1 METNSSNEIKDCYSL
16 SNFDN
21 YYKNFYYKPEE
32 VIEKYILL
40 SNEFLDFIL
49 EKIKFKN
56 TNYSKFIIIR
66 GYETITNIFNII
78 LYYTKNLD
86 LTIYHC
92 QKGYYYYIE
101 FIQQI
106 SNVDH
111 VLLQLNSRDATT
123 YVYKKTL
130 TELNHDIKKNFPS
143 CSNIIK
149 NSMEIIDEHIKTFKN
164 IFELILQFLDLH
176 PRTFEILNETNEIN
190 LLINKK
196 VIDKFKLICQKIV
209 LINLKTHNNIKIVKN
224 IYNEIENINNNFLN
238 LYTLK
243 MPDCVESLNV
253 NDVENIITCK
263 EKFVDEYFKFI
274 MQKLK

>member
-1 METNSSNEIKDCYSL
+1 MKTSSSHETKDYSL

-21 YYKNFYYKPEE
+21 YYKNFDYKQDE

-40 SNEFLDFIL
+40 SNEFLQFIL

-78 LYYTKNLD
+78 LYCTKNLD

-101 FIQQI
+101 FIEQI

-123 YVYKKTL
+123 YVYKKTF
-130 TELNHDIKKNFPS
+130 TELNHDIKKNLPS
-143 CSNIIK
+143 CPIDIK
-149 NSMEIIDEHIKTFKN
+149 NLIEIIDEHIKTFKN
-164 IFELILQFLDLH
+164 IFEFLLQFLDL
-176 PRTFEILNETNEIN
+176 NN

-196 VIDKFKLICQKIV
+196 IIDKFKLVCQKIV
-209 LINLKTHNNIKIVKN
+209 FTNLKTHNNVSNVKN
-224 IYNEIENINNNFLN
+224 MYNEIEIINNEFLN
-238 LYTLK
+238 
-243 MPDCVESLNV
+243 N
-253 NDVENIITCK
+253 NIMTPK
-263 EKFVDEYFKFI
+263 EKFIDEYFKFI
-274 MQKLK
+274 TQKWK